1 MSDICR
7 YLSQLIIY
15 DAAGNKTVTSRAK
28 NYYVVFEKNVKNA
41 IKKHNILFRKKTKK
55 ETELS
60 NTSRK

>member
-1 MSDICR
+1 M
-7 YLSQLIIY
+7 SQLIIY